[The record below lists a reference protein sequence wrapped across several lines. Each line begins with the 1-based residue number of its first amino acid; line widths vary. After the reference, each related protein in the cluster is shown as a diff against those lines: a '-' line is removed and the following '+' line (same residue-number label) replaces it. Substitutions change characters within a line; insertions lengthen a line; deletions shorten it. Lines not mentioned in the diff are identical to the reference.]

1 MDALITFLRARLD
14 ELEVAAKA
22 MLAVYPTPWELSD
35 RGHMAKITADKP
47 NFAIVIQLDQRQA
60 RDAVW
65 LGDPIRHVELNN
77 PDFTLADVAA
87 KHRIIDMHRDEGQG
101 QGYRAS
107 DYGYIDHACHMCG
120 TPDEYAVAWPCSTLK
135 ALALPFAGHPDYRED
150 WKP

>member
-1 MDALITFLRARLD
+1 MTASMDALITFLRARLD

-65 LGDPIRHVELNN
+65 LGDPIQHVELNN

-87 KHRIIDMHRDEGQG
+87 KRQIIELVIGAYAG
-101 QGYRAS
+101 
-107 DYGYIDHACHMCG
+107 
-120 TPDEYAVAWPCSTLK
+120 YAVLPL
-135 ALALPFAGHPDYRED
+135 LALPFDGHPDYRED
-150 WKP
+150 WRVQ